1 MARVPILILTYAQVH
16 NHNAANLP
24 PRTSKEYN
32 YLKTTALLPNLDRQ
46 SRLLHNLHPLYS
58 GRKKI
63 RPIEAKSMRQHH
75 RIDFADGQLFNISI
89 LLPPAWLQTFLGP
102 TGSLRNPGSVVALGV
117 TYLQWR
123 PAHSSERFPTSIGPP
138 QIRPCKLIKQTICV
152 VLDSLYR
159 STGGTISTPLARV
172 SNTAQPAPIAAQ

>member
-1 MARVPILILTYAQVH
+1 MARVPILILTYTQVH

-89 LLPPAWLQTFLGP
+89 LLPPHGRKHSWVPLEVCETQDPWL
-102 TGSLRNPGSVVALGV
+102 ALGV

-159 STGGTISTPLARV
+159 STGDTISTPLARV